1 METLFF
7 YQREYLIVST
17 MPIQLLAIV
26 LFPLL
31 ILFSIKKFSLKE
43 SIDDKDILSID
54 DSLVL
59 RGIAIITIMLH
70 HYSQG
75 LIQKDKL
82 LFYKSLGYVSVAVFL
97 LLSGYSSYI
106 QLSRKGEKF
115 WDKYLIKRLLRL
127 LIPFWVINFIHSL
140 FYRPTPIQF
149 FKATLMCKRIIG
161 DVTQWPTVWF
171 VVTIVYFTLLFW
183 ISFRFTNNHKCS
195 VVLFAFGTFGSM
207 IVHLLLLKNQS
218 YWYNTSLAFLT
229 GIIYAMYKDS
239 LKKYF
244 IRYRIVLLLL
254 IGSMFGGVVFV
265 TFQGI
270 NPGWLQIICSELVV
284 ILLLTLEHFTI
295 LRSRLLKVIGA
306 ASWEIFLIHQLV
318 YSAYYSACKDFYG
331 LSGVLCIVIA
341 AVSGILICSFDKKIV
356 SLIDKA
362 FCSIQFAISPVRK

>member
-43 SIDDKDILSID
+43 SVDDKDILSID
-54 DSLVL
+54 DSLIL
-59 RGIAIITIMLH
+59 RGIAIITVMLH

-82 LFYKSLGYVSVAVFL
+82 IFYKSLGYVSVAVFL

-140 FYRPTPIQF
+140 FYRSTPIQF
-149 FKATLMCKRIIG
+149 FKATLACKRIIG

-171 VVTIVYFTLLFW
+171 VVTIIYFTVLFW
-183 ISFRFTNNHKCS
+183 LSFRFTRNS
-195 VVLFAFGTFGSM
+195 TWGVVLFAVGTFGSM
-207 IVHLLLLKNQS
+207 MVHLLLLKKS
-218 YWYNTSLAFLT
+218 
-229 GIIYAMYKDS
+229 K
-239 LKKYF
+239 
-244 IRYRIVLLLL
+244 LL
-254 IGSMFGGVVFV
+254 V
-265 TFQGI
+265 
-270 NPGWLQIICSELVV
+270 
-284 ILLLTLEHFTI
+284 
-295 LRSRLLKVIGA
+295 
-306 ASWEIFLIHQLV
+306 
-318 YSAYYSACKDFYG
+318 
-331 LSGVLCIVIA
+331 
-341 AVSGILICSFDKKIV
+341 
-356 SLIDKA
+356 
-362 FCSIQFAISPVRK
+362 